1 MKIVT
6 CKVKKLLLLTQ
17 LNIFALS
24 LCVGAGTIDFSN
36 YEWNKFGRAKI
47 QKSYSSI
54 SIENGFLISDKI
66 LKNSDITFK
75 LRAPKNSKGVQLWA
89 GFGAK
94 DRENRYILGLRGE
107 PNKQI
112 YLARIGSNGNSKFLT
127 HSPIDF
133 DLKPGEIYT
142 LRIKTFGNRIH
153 VYYGDEDLPRINV
166 EDNSKADTE
175 GRVVLGGGYMPT
187 EFLQV
192 EAKELEGN
200 ALDSFKKLKNQ
211 KLKSEFEKSLP
222 DREKARQEQR
232 AAYKAIKVDSLSSPR
247 TEISLEGDWLFMPE
261 IFDESAFKP
270 ETDDSAWHVM
280 RVPEFWTPALQ
291 WLHGESLFHTKNSND
306 VAIGKGASDKARLA
320 EFKRVNSYTFDWRQT
335 YEAVYRQKVILPKS
349 AVGKKA
355 EIVFDGIAKIGEV
368 WINGHKVGDS
378 FGMFGQLRCDATK
391 YIKEGENLIAVK
403 VVRGPNRRDK
413 DAGKI
418 ISVAISVEVTNE
430 MALALPRDFYTH
442 DPAGIWQPVKLILSD
457 SAVSITDIFA
467 KPRTNGASFEVELSN
482 NSDKAQKVE
491 LGYSISPAEGG
502 DVLDAKN
509 SALNVEVAA
518 NSKKVV
524 ELKTPE
530 ISPKLWTPD
539 SPNLYDVSV
548 TLSENGKACDK
559 ATQRFG
565 FRTFGTQNEKLLLN
579 GKPIWLRGAN
589 HFPHGVKY
597 NDAKLAKKFV
607 RLAKEGN
614 VNSTRLVCGQP
625 SEIWMNETDEQGVMV
640 SVEGF
645 WPWLFLKE
653 GFAGIPKEEI
663 IDSFKRDWESTIRK
677 FRNHPSII
685 IWTINNEMKFY
696 IPGID
701 PNDDA
706 VLEKLKHV
714 NEIMKLTRATD
725 PTRPIVVDSAYKRSE
740 SKRTGRYEKLMKPI
754 NFDDG
759 DIDDDHSYFGWYN
772 PSFFNLWEKSFAHEA
787 TKNRPL
793 ISQEMSTGYPNNDDG
808 LPTRS
813 YLYTHYTPQAFI
825 GDYSYDFN
833 NPKYFLDSVSFQTKE
848 LAETFRRLYRPNMAG
863 VIHFGYSQWFKDLF
877 FAETIEPFSPYYAL
891 KTALQP
897 VLVSAELYGR
907 HFYAG
912 SKIERRL
919 SIANDSTD
927 FSDLDAGYVEWSV
940 EYDGKSLISGKIEI
954 PKIPYYCSEFFD
966 ASFQMPKS
974 LPEARID
981 AKLVLKYFAGAKLV
995 SENYYDITL
1004 AEKSWAISKFDT
1016 SKIALIAEPNL
1027 RASLKSAIDKYSL
1040 KSISPEAENLASF
1053 KSLVIIGE
1061 DKFKLSGKA
1070 TERVKKFV
1078 KDGGNL
1084 LILNDGLLAK
1094 EMFPESIANYKF
1106 SAMEVMNF
1114 KVPEHAI
1121 FNDLKPMDIRYFGLS
1136 DRRVPCAA
1144 VGYFHLTDSPNVSN
1158 IAETYKI
1165 HGYMQ
1170 KPDDIL
1176 KYGGAAIVEI
1186 KYGKGKVLI
1195 SLAHI
1200 QSAALDPIA
1209 AKLLD
1214 NILKSLE

>member
-1 MKIVT
+1 MQIRALKYLSI
-6 CKVKKLLLLTQ
+6 LPLFFASLSA
-17 LNIFALS
+17 LNAESFPFL
-24 LCVGAGTIDFSN
+24 GAQN
-36 YEWNKFGRAKI
+36 WELFGRAEVEKNRDSLTV
-47 QKSYSSI
+47 KD
-54 SIENGFLISDKI
+54 GFFIGDKV
-66 LKNSDITFK
+66 LTNADLSFK
-75 LRAPKNSKGVQLWA
+75 MRAPKGAKTVQLWA

-94 DRENRYILGLRGE
+94 DRDNRYIVGLRGE

-133 DLKPGEIYT
+133 ELKPGETYT
-142 LRIKTFGNRIH
+142 LRVKTLGNRIH
-153 VYYGDEDLPRINV
+153 VYFGDEDLPRINV
-166 EDNSKADTE
+166 EDNSKSNAS
-175 GRVVLGGGYMPT
+175 GRVVLGGGYMPA

-192 EAKELEGN
+192 EARELEGN
-200 ALDSFKKLKNQ
+200 SLENFKEIKNQ

-222 DREKARQEQR
+222 DREKARKEQR
-232 AAYKAIKVDSLSSPR
+232 ASYKPVKVDSLRSPR

-291 WLHGESLFHTKNSND
+291 WLHGESQFHTKNSND
-306 VAIGKGASDKARLA
+306 VAVGKGASDKTRVA

-355 EIVFDGIAKIGEV
+355 ELVFDGIAKIGEI

-378 FGMFGQLRCDATK
+378 FGMFGQVRCDATK

-442 DPAGIWQPVKLILSD
+442 DPAGIWQPAKLILSD
-457 SAVSITDIFA
+457 SAVSVTDIFA
-467 KPRTNGASFEVELSN
+467 KPKTDGATFEVELSN
-482 NSDKAQKVE
+482 NSDKARKVE
-491 LGYSISPAEGG
+491 LGYSISPAGGG
-502 DVLDAKN
+502 DILDSNK
-509 SALNVEVAA
+509 SALSVEVPA
-518 NSKKVV
+518 NSKKLA

-530 ISPKLWTPD
+530 LSPKLWTPD
-539 SPNLYDVSV
+539 TPNLYEVSV
-548 TLSENGKACDK
+548 SLAENGKVCDK
-559 ATQRFG
+559 AVQRFG
-565 FRTFGTQNEKLLLN
+565 FRTFETQNEKLLLN

-607 RLAKEGN
+607 ELAKAGN

-653 GFAGIPKEEI
+653 GFAGIPKKEL

-701 PNDDA
+701 KNDDA

-725 PTRPIVVDSAYKRSE
+725 PTRPIVVDSAYKRSQVV
-740 SKRTGRYEKLMKPI
+740 RNGRYEKLMKPM

-759 DIDDDHSYFGWYN
+759 DIDDDHSYFGWYGQ
-772 PSFFNLWEKSFAHEA
+772 SFFNLWEKSFAHEA

-833 NPKYFLDSVSFQTKE
+833 DPKYFLDSVSFQTKE

-877 FAETIEPFSPYYAL
+877 FADTIEPFSPYYAL

-919 SIANDSTD
+919 SIANDSAD
-927 FSDLDAGYVEWSV
+927 FSDLEAGYVLWSV
-940 EYDGKSLISGKIEI
+940 EYGQKSLISGKIEI
-954 PKIPYYCSEFFD
+954 PKIPYYSSEFFD

-974 LPEARID
+974 LPETRID
-981 AKLVLKYFAGAKLV
+981 AKLVLKYFAGSKLV

-1004 AEKSWAISKFDT
+1004 AEKSWAISKLDA
-1016 SKIALIAEPNL
+1016 SKIAIIEEPNL
-1027 RASLKSAIDKYSL
+1027 RVSLKSAVDKYAL
-1040 KSISPEAENLASF
+1040 KRISPEAENLAGF
-1053 KSLVIIGE
+1053 GGLVIIGE
-1061 DKFKLSGKA
+1061 DKFKLSDEA
-1070 TERVKKFV
+1070 IERVKKFV
-1078 KDGGNL
+1078 KDGGKL
-1084 LILNDGLLAK
+1084 AILNAGALAK
-1094 EMFPESIANYKF
+1094 EMFPNEIANYR
-1106 SAMEVMNF
+1106 SRSMEVMNF

-1121 FNDLKPMDIRYFGLS
+1121 FKDLKPMDIRYFGLS

-1144 VGYFHLTDSPNVSN
+1144 VGYFHLKSSPNVSN
-1158 IAETYKI
+1158 VAETYRI

-1170 KPDDIL
+1170 KPDDINHF
-1176 KYGGAAIVEI
+1176 GGSAVCEI
-1186 KYGKGKVLI
+1186 KCGKGSVLI

-1200 QSAALDPIA
+1200 QSAGLDPIA

-1214 NILKSLE
+1214 NILKTLK

>member
-1 MKIVT
+1 M
-6 CKVKKLLLLTQ
+6 LPL
-17 LNIFALS
+17 FFAALS
-24 LCVGAGTIDFSN
+24 PLEAESFSFLGAQN
-36 YEWNKFGRAKI
+36 WERFGRAEVERTKNNLSV
-47 QKSYSSI
+47 KD
-54 SIENGFLISDKI
+54 GFFIGDKV
-66 LKNSDITFK
+66 LTNADLSFK
-75 LRAPKNSKGVQLWA
+75 MRAPKDAKSVQLWL

-94 DRENRYILGLRGE
+94 DRENRYIVGLRGE
-107 PNKQI
+107 PNNQI

-133 DLKPGEIYT
+133 ELKPGETYT
-142 LRIKTFGNRIH
+142 LRVKTLGNRIH
-153 VYYGDEDLPRINV
+153 VYFGDEDLPRINV
-166 EDNSKADTE
+166 EDNSKADAA
-175 GRVVLGGGYMPT
+175 GRVVLGGGYMPA

-192 EAKELEGN
+192 EAKELEGKSLEN
-200 ALDSFKKLKNQ
+200 FKSVKNQ

-232 AAYKAIKVDSLSSPR
+232 AAYKPIKVDSLSSPR

-261 IFDESAFKP
+261 IFDESAFSP
-270 ETDDSAWHVM
+270 ETDDSSWHVM

-335 YEAVYRQKVILPKS
+335 YEAVYRQKLILPKS

-355 EIVFDGIAKIGEV
+355 ELVFDGIAKIGEV
-368 WINGHKVGDS
+368 WVNGHKVGDS

-442 DPAGIWQPVKLILSD
+442 DPAGIWQPAKLILSD
-457 SAVSITDIFA
+457 SAVSVTDIFA
-467 KPRTNGASFEVELSN
+467 KPKTDGATFEVELSN
-482 NSDKAQKVE
+482 NSGEPRKVE
-491 LGYSISPAEGG
+491 LSYSISPAGGG
-502 DVLDAKN
+502 DILDSKK
-509 SALNVEVAA
+509 SALCVEVPA
-518 NSKKVV
+518 NSKKLA
-524 ELKTPE
+524 ELATPE
-530 ISPKLWTPD
+530 LSPKLWTPET
-539 SPNLYDVSV
+539 PNLYNVSV
-548 TLSENGKACDK
+548 TLSENGKVCDR
-559 ATQRFG
+559 AIQRFG
-565 FRTFGTQNEKLLLN
+565 FRTFETQNEKLLLN

-607 RLAKEGN
+607 SLAKAGN

-625 SEIWMNETDEQGVMV
+625 SEIWMNETDEQGIMV

-653 GFAGIPKEEI
+653 GFAGIPKKEL
-663 IDSFKRDWESTIRK
+663 IDSFKRDWQSTMRK
-677 FRNHPSII
+677 FRNHPSIV

-701 PNDDA
+701 KNDDA
-706 VLEKLKHV
+706 VLEKLKQV

-740 SKRTGRYEKLMKPI
+740 SVRTGRYEKLMKPI

-759 DIDDDHSYFGWYN
+759 DIDDDHSYYGWYN
-772 PSFFNLWEKSFAHEA
+772 QSFFNLWEGSFAHEA

-833 NPKYFLDSVSFQTKE
+833 DPKFFLDSVSFQTKE

-863 VIHFGYSQWFKDLF
+863 AIHFGYSQWFKDLF
-877 FAETIEPFSPYYAL
+877 FADSIEPFSPYYAL

-927 FSDLDAGYVEWSV
+927 FSDLEAGYVLWSV
-940 EYDGKSLISGKIEI
+940 ECGKKSLSSGKIEI
-954 PKIPYYCSEFFD
+954 PKIPYYSSEFFD

-974 LPEARID
+974 LPEARIG
-981 AKLVLKYFAGAKLV
+981 AKLVLKYFAGSKLV
-995 SENYYDITL
+995 SENCYDITL

-1016 SKIALIAEPNL
+1016 SKIALIEEPNL
-1027 RASLKSAIDKYSL
+1027 RASLKSAIDKYAL
-1040 KSISPEAENLASF
+1040 KRVSPEAESLAGF
-1053 KSLVIIGE
+1053 GGLAIIGE
-1061 DKFKLSGKA
+1061 DKFKLSA
-1070 TERVKKFV
+1070 EAIERIKKFV
-1078 KDGGNL
+1078 SDGGKL
-1084 LILNDGLLAK
+1084 AILNAGALAR
-1094 EMFPESIANYKF
+1094 EMFPEEIANYKF
-1106 SAMEVMNF
+1106 SPMEVMNF

-1121 FNDLKPMDIRYFGLS
+1121 FKDLEPMDIRYFGLS

-1144 VGYFHLTDSPNVSN
+1144 VGYFHLGDSPKVSN

-1186 KYGKGKVLI
+1186 KYGKGSVLI

-1200 QSAALDPIA
+1200 QSAGLDPIA

-1214 NILKSLE
+1214 NILKSLMQ